1 MKNANVC
8 IIWGLWFY
16 YVFNVAEWFKYWR
29 SRSVGAWNKG
39 SSLCAPRKCMIWEIF
54 HNWIF
59 NFLMAYFQ
67 KQIGI
72 LSRNQVTNFTI
83 NLKNNK
89 ELTLNIIV
97 ENMGRLNVEPR
108 DSKVGIEKI
117 PDYQHGWKYQRF
129 FLHRV
134 YFQMWHSMELF
145 LKIGLRVW

>member
-1 MKNANVC
+1 
-8 IIWGLWFY
+8 
-16 YVFNVAEWFKYWR
+16 
-29 SRSVGAWNKG
+29 
-39 SSLCAPRKCMIWEIF
+39 MIWEIF

-117 PDYQHGWKYQRF
+117 PDYQHG
-129 FLHRV
+129 
-134 YFQMWHSMELF
+134 
-145 LKIGLRVW
+145 